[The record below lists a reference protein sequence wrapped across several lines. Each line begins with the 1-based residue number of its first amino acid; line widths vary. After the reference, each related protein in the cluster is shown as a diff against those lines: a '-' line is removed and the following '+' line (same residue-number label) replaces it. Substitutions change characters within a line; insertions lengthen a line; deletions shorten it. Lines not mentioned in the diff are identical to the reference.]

1 MRYAVF
7 SPVGSLP
14 LKHWALYQMTRSE
27 SSKVTGVMP
36 GNREKGEDSPVRPT
50 SPKRRMRLTHRH
62 PPETILSSPRVGCHH
77 PLGSA
82 GILGFRLLAQH
93 GYWGSF
99 SSREPWLP
107 ILARVPSLGHPKEGP
122 TVVPTLLAG
131 SPGKS
136 PCLPEKLPPP
146 GDRGAPTRP
155 GPVTW
160 CRGTCAPHT

>member
-1 MRYAVF
+1 MEQDVKLTFLIKAQGFKPVDSFGLSPQTHLCYSLSTLLCPKGFHGVNPARGPHLGGAEWEVRYAVF

-50 SPKRRMRLTHRH
+50 SPKRKMRLTHRH

-82 GILGFRLLAQH
+82 WILGFLFLKGALAAH
-93 GYWGSF
+93 
-99 SSREPWLP
+99 
-107 ILARVPSLGHPKEGP
+107 LGQ
-122 TVVPTLLAG
+122 
-131 SPGKS
+131 SPLFRTS
-136 PCLPEKLPPP
+136 
-146 GDRGAPTRP
+146 
-155 GPVTW
+155 
-160 CRGTCAPHT
+160 